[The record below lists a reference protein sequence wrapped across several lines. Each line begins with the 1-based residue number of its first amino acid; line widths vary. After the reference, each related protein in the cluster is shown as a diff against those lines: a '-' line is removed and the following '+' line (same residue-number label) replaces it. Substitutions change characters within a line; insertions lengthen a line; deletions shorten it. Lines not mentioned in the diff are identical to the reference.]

1 MGSKE
6 KWRDLDDLG
15 YSRYSISS
23 HGRLLNIEREEF
35 VKGSLKEG
43 YPYAFITDDSGK
55 AKSMQL
61 NLLVANTFVP
71 NPDKLRF
78 ITYIDGNKQNI
89 RADNLKW
96 ISASD
101 SSKNN
106 RTNKYKGKPVYQL
119 DEDKEIIK
127 KWDSTREAAEYFDI
141 KGEFINGAIR
151 RGTRTQGYYW
161 EYCEKMDGE
170 DEDLEW
176 KEVKVEGY
184 KIIFVSNTG
193 TVKDNKGKIKKQT
206 LNNSGYLNVQIRSEE
221 KYKSK
226 AFRVHILVAKGFLGE
241 HENPKIEINHKDGN
255 KLNNNIKNLE
265 YVTHKENT
273 IHAHKT
279 GLISENR
286 NYKPVIE
293 IDEDKNIIRTF
304 DSCKE
309 AAKVIGVDE
318 TAISKVCRGVQRTTK
333 GHILRYA

>member
-101 SSKNN
+101 SSKKN

-127 KWDSTREAAEYFDI
+127 K
-141 KGEFINGAIR
+141 
-151 RGTRTQGYYW
+151 
-161 EYCEKMDGE
+161 YCEKMDGE